1 MSGPAPDA
9 APQAVIGVVLAGGR
23 SRRIA
28 GAKALTELG
37 GRPLIAY
44 PLAALTAAGLDPIVV
59 AKMQS
64 ALPELGCPVVREP
77 STPSHPLCGVVTA
90 LRWGDGRSL
99 VVAGCDMPFVTG
111 PLLEWLAGLDGLV
124 VPEVD
129 GHLQPLLAR
138 YEVAHLDGLERALQ
152 SGRSMRDA
160 VSALEPHIVG
170 ERELR
175 RFGVPS
181 RLFHNVN
188 TPSDLRAA
196 ERLLADGG

>member
-1 MSGPAPDA
+1 
-9 APQAVIGVVLAGGR
+9 
-23 SRRIA
+23 
-28 GAKALTELG
+28 
-37 GRPLIAY
+37 
-44 PLAALTAAGLDPIVV
+44 
-59 AKMQS
+59 
-64 ALPELGCPVVREP
+64 
-77 STPSHPLCGVVTA
+77 
-90 LRWGDGRSL
+90 
-99 VVAGCDMPFVTG
+99 MPFVTG